1 MDPDAVATDA
11 ADAVG
16 SLFHASQFLEQMAVQ
31 ALVPLSVVY
40 LVIAHSF
47 AAAANVLS
55 VPRPFHCGF
64 AAIFAFAQLISMMPL
79 AVLVGWAM
87 RGPTNV
93 SQDASSAV
101 LRADVVAI
109 AAIFL
114 MHRLAISIKYAFQPR
129 AVYARRM
136 RRWVT
141 YQERLDDQ
149 LFASWF
155 KLTRP
160 TIEREVKAATAALT
174 EDEATAAFGLAPAS
188 LARLRASLHAEARA
202 DLDGAAEAQAPGAP
216 LCRLPASTLA
226 AALLSHVNEVTSW
239 HVLTLQRATTVAGL
253 VSMFSTTF
261 LRASQGLPILG
272 DTALETSIIISA
284 WVSNFL
290 LLPTAFTFLSVGIV
304 DHSRRERALDALSRL
319 CRPSSLGSGGAGT
332 VGMLAEAVTPP
343 TLPLESVSDV
353 RAFLATRSLLL
364 SFGAGFHSRLVTVIS
379 ADLIVA
385 LAVAAFCIYTV
396 LTVSIAT
403 SATAL
408 LAPLVLHHA
417 LVVPALVLC
426 GLGLLVA
433 ARTNV
438 AAASGATVLAQARLL
453 VRVKARADEGAQA
466 VLVALMD
473 DVERLLRD
481 NAAPVTVLGVPATP
495 ALTNALL
502 GGFFSLETV
511 LVSGAATRLS
521 ASALAAQQLPAS
533 QGAAASPSPS
543 PSPSPA
549 PQALGPG
556 GIDVPSAVAV
566 GYFFAAVMLASVAAA
581 LVQRCR
587 QGSQEGGAGAA
598 TPVGSE
604 RSLPRPAKRLTEE
617 AAGAAAGAAAP
628 VVALDNPLLRHAKPT
643 SARPE
648 EEPSPAP
655 KARPVDEPPPASAE
669 WVRRSDSSGD
679 VWWEN
684 LRTQETTWDAPPG
697 CDNT

>member
-1 MDPDAVATDA
+1 MRPVRSQAPAAAAAAGDAAADPDAVATAA

-16 SLFHASQFLEQMAVQ
+16 SLFHVGQFLEQMAVQ
-31 ALVPLSVVY
+31 MLVPLSVGY
-40 LVIAHSF
+40 LLIAHSF

-79 AVLVGWAM
+79 AVLVGWSL
-87 RGPTNV
+87 RGPANLD
-93 SQDASSAV
+93 QDAASAV

-136 RRWVT
+136 AQWVT

-174 EDEATAAFGLAPAS
+174 EDEATASFGLAPAA

-202 DLDGAAEAQAPGAP
+202 DLAGCAAAQGSPH
-216 LCRLPASTLA
+216 CRLHASTLA
-226 AALLSHVNEVTSW
+226 AALLCHVNEVTSW
-239 HVLTLQRATTVAGL
+239 HVLTLQRATTAAGL

-272 DTALETSIIISA
+272 GTALETSIIVSA

-304 DHSRRERALDALSRL
+304 DHSRRERALDTLSRL

-332 VGMLAEAVTPP
+332 VGMLAEAVQPP

-364 SFGAGFHSRLVTVIS
+364 GFGAGFHSRLVTVIS

-385 LAVAAFCIYTV
+385 LAVAAFCIYTA
-396 LTVSIAT
+396 LTVSLARGV
-403 SATAL
+403 TAL

-466 VLVALMD
+466 VLIALMD

-481 NAAPVTVLGVPATP
+481 NAAPVTVLGVSATP

-521 ASALAAQQLPAS
+521 AGALGAPQQQPGS

-543 PSPSPA
+543 PSPSPV
-549 PQALGPG
+549 PLELGPG

-566 GYFFAAVMLASVAAA
+566 GYFFAAVMLASIAAA
-581 LVQRCR
+581 LVQRCCR
-587 QGSQEGGAGAA
+587 SPAAAAQGAAPGGAAGGAA
-598 TPVGSE
+598 S
-604 RSLPRPAKRLTEE
+604 
-617 AAGAAAGAAAP
+617 AA
-628 VVALDNPLLRHAKPT
+628 VALGAENPLLLLP
-643 SARPE
+643 P
-648 EEPSPAP
+648 PP
-655 KARPVDEPPPASAE
+655 KLAEEPPPPAPPSE
-669 WVRRSDSSGD
+669 WVRRSDATD
-679 VWWEN
+679 VWYEN
-684 LRTQETTWDAPPG
+684 VRTRETTWDAPPG
-697 CDNT
+697 LA